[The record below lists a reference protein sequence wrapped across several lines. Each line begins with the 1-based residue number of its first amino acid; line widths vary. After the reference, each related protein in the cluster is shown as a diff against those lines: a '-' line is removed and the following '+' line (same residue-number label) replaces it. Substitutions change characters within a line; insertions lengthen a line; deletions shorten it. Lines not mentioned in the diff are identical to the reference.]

1 MLHHAIAI
9 GGIFGGTY
17 SGYGVPGI
25 GAMSLMTELSTFFLN
40 FREMYNK
47 DDLNLPVPATI

>member
-40 FREMYNK
+40 IREMYSK